1 MSEPSEQSMERSR
14 EVVRKEGDRA
24 FSIKGIH
31 PTLGEMWSTSPAKP
45 DWVEQV
51 QTALAAL
58 LDAAIEGERERIGP
72 AVMGIIR
79 DALGVTERKYKT
91 EDGYTRWGLVEKDIA
106 AAIRGEQ

>member
-58 LDAAIEGERERIGP
+58 LDAAIEGERERCAKIAGTFHADLDCEGECLGERRVIG
-72 AVMGIIR
+72 
-79 DALGVTERKYKT
+79 EQ
-91 EDGYTRWGLVEKDIA
+91 IA